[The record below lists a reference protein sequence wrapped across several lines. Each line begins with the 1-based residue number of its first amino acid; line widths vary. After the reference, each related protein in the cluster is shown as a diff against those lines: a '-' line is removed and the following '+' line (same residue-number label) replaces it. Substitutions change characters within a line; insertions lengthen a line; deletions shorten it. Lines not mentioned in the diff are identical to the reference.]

1 MVFLLARL
9 VNSFTMTIGCSV
21 LYSSAIETQLFD
33 TQLFL
38 LLGCGGY
45 FITIDRFVLITFA
58 VYAWSGF
65 PLFVFGLI
73 ISPTSSVHLLLLT
86 LSINLFDWVYL
97 GPLAQCL
104 DQVLKLPVLPIVIS
118 AD

>member
-1 MVFLLARL
+1 
-9 VNSFTMTIGCSV
+9 V

-33 TQLFL
+33 TQLL
-38 LLGCGGY
+38 LSLGCGGY
-45 FITIDRFVLITFA
+45 FITVDRFVLIILA

-65 PLFVFGLI
+65 PFFVFGLI
-73 ISPTSSVHLLLLT
+73 ISPTSSSVHLLLLA
-86 LSINLFDWVYL
+86 LSINLFDWVSL